1 VLLILVALGAAIYG
15 MIHLTRILKPRQR
28 AVAWLVFVFAIVW
41 AVVKAVQLG
50 ILGRVTDP
58 S

>member
-1 VLLILVALGAAIYG
+1 VLVILVAVGAAIFG

-28 AVAWLVFVFAIVW
+28 AVAWLVFGFAIVW

-50 ILGRVTDP
+50 MLGHATDP

>member
-1 VLLILVALGAAIYG
+1 MLLILVALGAAIFG
-15 MIHLTRILKPRQR
+15 MIQLTRILKPRQR

-41 AVVKAVQLG
+41 AAVKAVQLG
-50 ILGRVTDP
+50 ILGRGTGP